1 VYASP
6 QALPTT
12 TQTLGTRCLAK
23 ASGAGVFPRLTKPN
37 FARHTR
43 IGEIMPSLALF
54 LLCQMPDYAK
64 YATPGWQYLFDRQA
78 MIENPTLNV
87 LAIVLLSFRV
97 SHEGH

>member
-1 VYASP
+1 
-6 QALPTT
+6 
-12 TQTLGTRCLAK
+12 
-23 ASGAGVFPRLTKPN
+23 
-37 FARHTR
+37 
-43 IGEIMPSLALF
+43 MPSLALF